1 MAKIALIIVDKL
13 TATLNPT
20 HIELI
25 DESHLHKHHG
35 NVAYDTET
43 HFKLIISAAE
53 LSNKSRVEAHR
64 LINSILAEELSN
76 RVHALSI
83 KII

>member
-43 HFKLIISAAE
+43 HFKLIISAA
-53 LSNKSRVEAHR
+53 
-64 LINSILAEELSN
+64 
-76 RVHALSI
+76 
-83 KII
+83 